1 MILGY
6 EQPIDIPVMSMYDKD
21 MMKMYLGALRE
32 DYQQGLEDQKEFN
45 KMASEFYSPIAKDN
59 DTWYNLTTKPIVEYL
74 NQNPDAIRSVEGR
87 AAIRQFINSRPYQD
101 MAKLRQSADMAK
113 TYNDLKA
120 KLKAAGKYSDD
131 LERTLGVGDLATW
144 DTLKN
149 GVWNTESP
157 TEMKDLYSLTHD
169 RFDPLAKMDF
179 DLGPGRDIYHRRK
192 GVEEKHMTP
201 IVDQALDG
209 IRNTPYYKLFLER
222 YGDDEGIRRAIIDVN
237 RGVLHDSEITDDA
250 ELAKLRQSL
259 SGTGRGRGG
268 RGNSGPSTD
277 KNYIHDNVMNNLI
290 SVHRD
295 NAKQIDSD
303 LKNGDPKSLML
314 SQAKILKEYE
324 GKGSAYDQSMRLAG
338 KETNNGF
345 YARFGMP
352 NAGTVSYTSKDKEG
366 SNTSR
371 QTVNAGIEVDG
382 QQDLVQG
389 LRSLR
394 DISVNAYGARKLK
407 STAYKKTQN
416 GNSEH
421 VSHLLRKNG
430 ADGSRKMIDV
440 VTNITPIGGDKNIIY
455 QINNDGT
462 FHAYRKVRVSFND
475 YKGNTKNL
483 TLWYD
488 YGQVDWN
495 DDASEQTTAHWLK
508 LSGTGTKPR
517 DNAMDVDPY
526 DNPDY

>member
-6 EQPIDIPVMSMYDKD
+6 EQPVDIPVMSMYDKD

-179 DLGPGRDIYHRRK
+179 DLGPGRDKYHRRK
-192 GVEEKHMTP
+192 GVEERHMTP
-201 IVDQALDG
+201 IVDQAIDG

-222 YGDDEGIRRAIIDVN
+222 YGNDEGIKKAIIDVN
-237 RGVLHDSEITDDA
+237 RGVLHDSEITDEV
-250 ELAKLRQSL
+250 ELAKLKEAGENTRARLARSSGNNNTSGSPYSVTKQIQDDSFGGMGYTTAEQYLQDIVGRATKKISDREKKYGKPLTDAQKNNIIAEEEYIAQKDAISTRIKAGDSIREAIRKTGTSTAPVKDLTRAVFGESAFDTTNGDVDANMYIKLTPRQKQNL
-259 SGTGRGRGG
+259 YTMNGIYQLCAKKKNRKAKAIKV
-268 RGNSGPSTD
+268 PSSYTKD
-277 KNYIHDNVMNNLI
+277 MKVKVETMDNVYRVFDVEQNR
-290 SVHRD
+290 HRTFVIVTD
-295 NAKQIDSD
+295 E
-303 LKNGDPKSLML
+303 KNGYNYAIEATETLNPRSAVAQSVDAMQNKAVG
-314 SQAKILKEYE
+314 Q
-324 GKGSAYDQSMRLAG
+324 GSKAL
-338 KETNNGF
+338 EN
-345 YARFGMP
+345 
-352 NAGTVSYTSKDKEG
+352 
-366 SNTSR
+366 
-371 QTVNAGIEVDG
+371 
-382 QQDLVQG
+382 VQG
-389 LRSLR
+389 
-394 DISVNAYGARKLK
+394 
-407 STAYKKTQN
+407 
-416 GNSEH
+416 
-421 VSHLLRKNG
+421 
-430 ADGSRKMIDV
+430 
-440 VTNITPIGGDKNIIY
+440 
-455 QINNDGT
+455 NN
-462 FHAYRKVRVSFND
+462 R
-475 YKGNTKNL
+475 
-483 TLWYD
+483 
-488 YGQVDWN
+488 
-495 DDASEQTTAHWLK
+495 
-508 LSGTGTKPR
+508 
-517 DNAMDVDPY
+517 
-526 DNPDY
+526 

>member
-6 EQPIDIPVMSMYDKD
+6 EQPVDIPVMSMYDKD

-59 DTWYNLTTKPIVEYL
+59 DTWYNITTKPIVEYL

-192 GVEEKHMTP
+192 GVEERHMTP

-209 IRNTPYYKLFLER
+209 VRNTPYYKLFLER
-222 YGDDEGIRRAIIDVN
+222 YGSDEGIKKAIIDVN
-237 RGVLHDSEITDDA
+237 RGVLHDSEITDEV
-250 ELAKLRQSL
+250 ELAKLKEA
-259 SGTGRGRGG
+259 GE
-268 RGNSGPSTD
+268 
-277 KNYIHDNVMNNLI
+277 
-290 SVHRD
+290 
-295 NAKQIDSD
+295 NA
-303 LKNGDPKSLML
+303 
-314 SQAKILKEYE
+314 
-324 GKGSAYDQSMRLAG
+324 R
-338 KETNNGF
+338 
-345 YARFGMP
+345 ARMTR
-352 NAGTVSYTSKDKEG
+352 ASK
-366 SNTSR
+366 
-371 QTVNAGIEVDG
+371 
-382 QQDLVQG
+382 
-389 LRSLR
+389 
-394 DISVNAYGARKLK
+394 
-407 STAYKKTQN
+407 
-416 GNSEH
+416 
-421 VSHLLRKNG
+421 
-430 ADGSRKMIDV
+430 
-440 VTNITPIGGDKNIIY
+440 
-455 QINNDGT
+455 
-462 FHAYRKVRVSFND
+462 
-475 YKGNTKNL
+475 
-483 TLWYD
+483 
-488 YGQVDWN
+488 
-495 DDASEQTTAHWLK
+495 DDASESPYSITAQIQNDSTGGLGFNNIPEYASTVSSRASQKIAAAEKKSGKPLSEMEKRRITSDVERRIQQEAIRKYNLAGYSMSESVLKAGTSTAPVDDLSRAIWSDLGYQNSNRNEQIDDNGYIKLTNGQKKNLYTKNQITQLYARKQYRKKVAKPNTTKVTAAKVEYTDNVYRVFDPELNRHRFFVAVEGNDGEQYYIEATQNLD
-508 LSGTGTKPR
+508 PR
-517 DNAMDVDPY
+517 SANGQRVDAKHNKDVGQGSKSLYNVEGND
-526 DNPDY
+526 

>member
-6 EQPIDIPVMSMYDKD
+6 EQPVDIPVMSMYDKD

-59 DTWYNLTTKPIVEYL
+59 DTWYNITTKPIVEYL

-149 GVWNTESP
+149 GVWDTESP

-179 DLGPGRDIYHRRK
+179 DLGPGRDKYHRRK

-209 IRNTPYYKLFLER
+209 VRNTPYYKLFLER
-222 YGDDEGIRRAIIDVN
+222 YGNDEGIKKAIIDVN

-250 ELAKLRQSL
+250 ELAKLKSASTRS
-259 SGTGRGRGG
+259 GRGR
-268 RGNSGPSTD
+268 SGSGSSSPSD
-277 KNYIHDNVMNNLI
+277 KNYIHDNAMNNFI

-303 LKNGDPKSLML
+303 LKKGDPTSLKL
-314 SQAKILKEYE
+314 SQAKILKQWE
-324 GKGSAYDQSMRLAG
+324 GKGNAFEQSLRLAG

-345 YARFGMP
+345 YARFGIP
-352 NAGTVSYTSKDKEG
+352 NNGMLSSTSKDKEG
-366 SNTSR
+366 SES
-371 QTVNAGIEVDG
+371 VKYSINAGVDVDG

-389 LRSLR
+389 LRTIQ
-394 DISVNAYGARKLK
+394 DISTNAYGARKIK
-407 STAYKKTQN
+407 STAYRKTQN
-416 GNSEH
+416 GNSLS
-421 VSHLLRKNG
+421 VSSVLRRNG
-430 ADGSRKMIDV
+430 ADGNRKLVDV
-440 VTNITPIGGDKNIIY
+440 VTNISPIGGDYNIIY

-462 FHAYRKVRVSFND
+462 FHAYRKVRVTFNN
-475 YKGNTKNL
+475 YK
-483 TLWYD
+483 
-488 YGQVDWN
+488 N
-495 DDASEQTTAHWLK
+495 D
-508 LSGTGTKPR
+508 P
-517 DNAMDVDPY
+517 
-526 DNPDY
+526 